1 MNDQVQAAMAEA
13 THLTRVGQLAEATA
27 LIQRT
32 LGGISTPAGRS
43 TRADIPDE
51 PEVRVVEVTPPLLG
65 PTIQGRVGAS
75 PGPASAY
82 PTDPP
87 QTLPPDAFQR
97 AGSHH
102 GSMRRGQPLRSGVVT
117 PSSHLGE
124 KFIDRAYSNTAGTRT
139 YKLYVPRSYTGQ
151 AVPLLIMLHGCTQNA
166 VDFAAGTRMNM
177 FAEGKTL
184 LVAYPEQIS
193 SANNSKCWNWFQPAD
208 QQRGMGEPSL
218 IAGITQQ
225 IMNSYHVDTNRVY
238 IAGMSAGGAMAV
250 IMAVTYP
257 DLYVAVGVHSGLA
270 YRAGHDVRSGFA
282 AMRRGSGNSSRQ
294 LTTVIPLIVF
304 HGDRD
309 TTVFPVNADHLLD
322 QWLQATNYGQGR
334 SVGSTKVI
342 RGQVASGRA
351 YTRFIYHNTGDHAVA
366 EKWLVHQAGHVWSGG
381 STDGSFTDPRGPDA
395 SSELLRFFAEQSR
408 KR

>member
-1 MNDQVQAAMAEA
+1 
-13 THLTRVGQLAEATA
+13 
-27 LIQRT
+27 
-32 LGGISTPAGRS
+32 
-43 TRADIPDE
+43 
-51 PEVRVVEVTPPLLG
+51 
-65 PTIQGRVGAS
+65 
-75 PGPASAY
+75 
-82 PTDPP
+82 
-87 QTLPPDAFQR
+87 
-97 AGSHH
+97 
-102 GSMRRGQPLRSGVVT
+102 
-117 PSSHLGE
+117 
-124 KFIDRAYSNTAGTRT
+124 
-139 YKLYVPRSYTGQ
+139 
-151 AVPLLIMLHGCTQNA
+151 MLHGCTQNA

-225 IMNSYHVDTNRVY
+225 IMNSYYVDTNRVY
-238 IAGMSAGGAMAV
+238 VAGMSAGGAMAV
-250 IMAVTYP
+250 IISVTYRY
-257 DLYVAVGVHSGLA
+257 LYAAVGVHSGLA
-270 YRAGHDVRSGFA
+270 YRAAHDVRSGFA
-282 AMRRGSGNSSRQ
+282 AMRQGSGKSARQ
-294 LTTVIPLIVF
+294 LNTVIPLIVF

-309 TTVFPVNADHLLD
+309 TTVSPVNADHLLD
-322 QWLQATNYGQGR
+322 QWLRATNYGQGG

-342 RGQVASGRA
+342 RGQVISGRA
-351 YTRFIYHNTGDHAVA
+351 YTRSIYHDTGGHAIA

>member
-13 THLTRVGQLAEATA
+13 THLTRTGRLAEATA

-32 LGGISTPAGRS
+32 LGGITAPAGRS
-43 TRADIPDE
+43 TRAGAPDE
-51 PEVRVVEVTPPLLG
+51 AVIRVVEVTPPLLAS
-65 PTIQGRVGAS
+65 TIQRAVGAS
-75 PGPASAY
+75 PGSASVRPAV
-82 PTDPP
+82 P
-87 QTLPPDAFQR
+87 QGTRAPGILPLP
-97 AGSHH
+97 GSPR
-102 GSMRRGQPLRSGVVT
+102 GSTRHGQPLMPGVVS
-117 PSSHLGE
+117 PSLHSGG
-124 KFIDRAYSNTAGTRT
+124 KFVDGTYSNTAGTRT
-139 YKLYVPRSYTGQ
+139 YKLYIPSNYTGQ
-151 AVPLLIMLHGCTQNA
+151 PVPLLMMLHGCTQNA
-166 VDFAAGTRMNM
+166 VDFAAGTCMNM
-177 FAEGKTL
+177 FAEGKTF
-184 LVAYPEQIS
+184 LVVYPEQVS

-238 IAGMSAGGAMAV
+238 VAGMSAGGAMAV

-257 DLYVAVGVHSGLA
+257 DLYAAVGVHSGLA
-270 YRAGHDVRSGFA
+270 YRAAHDVRSGFA
-282 AMRRGSGNSSRQ
+282 AMRQGSGKSARQ

-309 TTVFPVNADHLLD
+309 TTVSPVNSDHLLD

-351 YTRFIYHNTGDHAVA
+351 YTRSIYHDTGGHAIA

-395 SSELLRFFAEQSR
+395 SAELLRFFAEQSR